1 MGRKEN
7 QLWQALSATENP
19 PSFWTGNALLIS
31 VKIAL
36 PGRSPVSTGLLHRS
50 RNGPSRGN
58 GFMVASSELGLF
70 FLKGAMTGNAATQG
84 KFLSFCWWLYKTKR
98 PPFLEFLSFRTFE
111 RADVLKEKVF

>member
-1 MGRKEN
+1 M
-7 QLWQALSATENP
+7 
-19 PSFWTGNALLIS
+19 
-31 VKIAL
+31 KIAL

-98 PPFLEFLSFRTFE
+98 PPFLEFLSFRTSE